1 MKKIVLI
8 ILSIVVIFVQFSVI
22 GFAKTWEE
30 VKIEAQDT
38 IHEAANAVRAGNW
51 RLTKKYAQELI
62 DKYPD
67 MDFGYLFMGISYDDR
82 GKHKKAIEYYE
93 KALELHPNDPDTYQN
108 MGYAYLRM
116 KDYENSIKYL
126 KKAIELNPKSKYA
139 PEQLQQAY
147 RLYKLGSIREEPT
160 VKIDENH
167 FMIRREDIVR
177 TPYIHG
183 GKSIVDKEV
192 AEPLNIEIANILK
205 KKYSC
210 RYHVRGFESDI
221 KEDIYFEGTSW
232 DDAKGSWTEYWEYIG
247 ADIIPVLVPVHFTYI
262 NGKIYSKYD
271 VKEFTRPDWFKVK
284 GE

>member
-1 MKKIVLI
+1 MRKIVLI
-8 ILSIVVIFVQFSVI
+8 ILSLVVIVLQFRVTVL
-22 GFAKTWEE
+22 AKTWEE

-38 IHEAANAVRAGNW
+38 IHQAANAVRAGNW

-93 KALELHPNDPDTYQN
+93 KALELHPNDSDTYQN
-108 MGYAYLRM
+108 IGYAYLRM

-126 KKAIELNPKSKYA
+126 KKAIELNPKCQYA
-139 PEQLQQAY
+139 SEQLQQAY
-147 RLYKLGSIREEPT
+147 RGYKLKSIREVPT

-177 TPYIHG
+177 TPYIYD

-192 AEPLNIEIANILK
+192 AEPLSKEIANIIK
-205 KKYSC
+205 KQQSCKYIS
-210 RYHVRGFESDI
+210 VESSDI

-232 DDAKGSWTEYWEYIG
+232 ADATGSWTEYWEFFNACGVPIVATIRFEYNKG
-247 ADIIPVLVPVHFTYI
+247 IIKGY
-262 NGKIYSKYD
+262 YDSKG
-271 VKEFTRPDWFKVK
+271 FKRTGRYEYK
-284 GE
+284 SN

>member
-1 MKKIVLI
+1 MKKLVLI
-8 ILSIVVIFVQFSVI
+8 ILYITAMALLSIRDSNAMTTEEAV
-22 GFAKTWEE
+22 AKARN
-30 VKIEAQDT
+30 KINLAID
-38 IHEAANAVRAGNW
+38 AVEDENW

-67 MDFGYLFMGISYDDR
+67 IYFGYLFMGISYDDR

-139 PEQLQQAY
+139 PEQLQRAY
-147 RLYKLGSIREEPT
+147 RLYKLESIREEPT

-177 TPYIHG
+177 TPYIYD

-192 AEPLNIEIANILK
+192 AEPLSKEIAKIVMKLRSR
-205 KKYSC
+205 KYISIY
-210 RYHVRGFESDI
+210 RSDI
-221 KEDIYFEGTSW
+221 KDDIYFEGTSW
-232 DDAKGSWTEYWEYIG
+232 DDATGSWIEYWETDF
-247 ADIIPVLVPVHFTYI
+247 APTLVPVHFMYK
-262 NGKIYSKYD
+262 NGTIKGTYD

>member
-1 MKKIVLI
+1 MNEKVGQYETALEYYRKSLVYYEKTAELEHP
-8 ILSIVVIFVQFSVI
+8 SV
-22 GFAKTWEE
+22 ART
-30 VKIEAQDT
+30 
-38 IHEAANAVRAGNW
+38 
-51 RLTKKYAQELI
+51 Y
-62 DKYPD
+62 YD
-67 MDFGYLFMGISYDDR
+67 MAWVYYEQGLYEKS
-82 GKHKKAIEYYE
+82 IEYYE
-93 KALELHPNDPDTYQN
+93 KALELHPNYSDTYQN

-192 AEPLNIEIANILK
+192 AETLNIEIANILK